1 MLPERD
7 NFRPLVGAL
16 GLVFLVWFLFMVLA
30 AYFMHER
37 LAACER
43 VLTVRQSLIVGRWT
57 L

>member
-1 MLPERD
+1 MSVELD
-7 NFRPLVGAL
+7 TIYL
-16 GLVFLVWFLFMVLA
+16 VLA

-43 VLTVRQSLIVGRWT
+43 RLTVSQSLIVGRWT

>member
-30 AYFMHER
+30 GYLMHER

-43 VLTVRQSLIVGRWT
+43 RLTVSQSLIVGRWT